1 MIGSIFLVYCEIT
14 DLRKILQCQLFKVDD
29 LQSKRRPPIK
39 KFLKL
44 FFTLESTI
52 AFMISN
58 CFIFGNSL
66 PPRLYTLTSSLRECN
81 LRLFKWGYLHHCGP
95 GKGLKGIFGNRTC
108 LFINWWSLEIMLTDP
123 NMYSNLMHLLD
134 NRKIRKRRLS
144 RIKFIDFFID
154 WIYR

>member
-1 MIGSIFLVYCEIT
+1 MHSRRLEVRVYSLGGSEFPKIKQFEI
-14 DLRKILQCQLFKVDD
+14 
-29 LQSKRRPPIK
+29 IK
-39 KFLKL
+39 AIVNSYVKKKNSYVKNQFQ
-44 FFTLESTI
+44 
-52 AFMISN
+52 AN